1 MNEEIQTTRDSN
13 IIQAIGEQSE
23 IGWIHLFLGR
33 MSKKWAIS
41 QLLYLK
47 QNTHLLDNTKSKKYI
62 IEQQHQRWINFFKS
76 LINYRLDLWEARNTH
91 LHGTTPQNQR
101 YIRRKKAIQIA
112 TDLYNQGKITVPHNQ
127 ERLFHNFNQRIEG
140 RT

>member
-1 MNEEIQTTRDSN
+1 M
-13 IIQAIGEQSE
+13 
-23 IGWIHLFLGR
+23 
-33 MSKKWAIS
+33 
-41 QLLYLK
+41 
-47 QNTHLLDNTKSKKYI
+47 LDNTKSKKYI

-112 TDLYNQGKITVPHNQ
+112 TDLYNQGKISVPHNQ

-140 RT
+140 RTQSIQFWIELVRIAQKKRKQEIKEANAQKHLTEYGFSTSSTST